1 MSAMRLFPRLRLNQ
15 PWDLQARAVINNAV
29 AGKINVLGEITLDA
43 NAATTTLSDALIT
56 QASFIGLMP
65 MSANAAAAMA
75 SLFFAPSATG
85 SVVISHTNNGQSDRT
100 FRYAV
105 LG

>member
-1 MSAMRLFPRLRLNQ
+1 MSGRRLFPRLRLNQ
-15 PWDLQARAVINNAV
+15 PWDLQARAVVNNAL
-29 AGKINVLGEITLDA
+29 AGKLNVLGEITLDPNA
-43 NAATTTLSDALIT
+43 AATTLTDPLIT

-75 SLFFAPSATG
+75 SLAFAPSATG
-85 SVVISHTNNGQSDRT
+85 SVVISHEDNNQTDRT
-100 FRYAV
+100 FRYAI